1 MVLLPSSVS
10 TLLAELVNNTV
21 DFLVV
26 IALRVL
32 GVQPVE
38 GQPRLIVLILVL
50 HLVEVHVQVVL
61 LCVLV
66 PEVQLHPC
74 VVAVLQF
81 LLQAPLVVV
90 EIFVEVGQL
99 LVSDFQ
105 LVHAVAEDHAL
116 GCLLVQTLFVAVLAH
131 LRSDDE
137 LHGVF
142 CGVALAVE
150 VDVREHF

>member
-1 MVLLPSSVS
+1 MQ
-10 TLLAELVNNTV
+10 LVE
-21 DFLVV
+21 
-26 IALRVL
+26 R
-32 GVQPVE
+32 
-38 GQPRLIVLILVL
+38 QPRLIVLILAL

-116 GCLLVQTLFVAVLAH
+116 GRLLVQTLFVAVLAH